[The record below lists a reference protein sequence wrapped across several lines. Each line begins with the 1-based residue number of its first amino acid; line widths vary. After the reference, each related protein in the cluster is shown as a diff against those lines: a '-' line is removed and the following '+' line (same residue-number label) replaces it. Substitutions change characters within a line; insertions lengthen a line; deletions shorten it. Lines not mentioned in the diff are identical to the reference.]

1 LPSVSTELETLDQSG
16 DLRVRREQDGA
27 EPGLV
32 KVYAGH
38 GAAFEP
44 IPLADESL
52 VLGRGEECSLR
63 LEDGRMSRR
72 HAEVARHAGRWI
84 VRDLG
89 SRNGTFI
96 DGQRIDGNATPN
108 DGAVLTLG
116 STVFL
121 LTRDVRPLRGP
132 GVTSEGNVVIGPR
145 LRPVWDTIRR
155 LAAEAPV
162 MHITG
167 ETGTGKEVAAR
178 LFHASS
184 PRANKPFIAVNCA
197 TIPPLLAERL
207 LFGARKG
214 AYSGA
219 DADADG
225 YLVAAD
231 GGTVFLDEVAE
242 LPLEVQAKLLRA
254 IESHEVVPLGAAK
267 PRKVELAICSA
278 THVDLRARVG
288 EKRFRED
295 LYFRLARP
303 AVALPPLRERRE
315 ELPFIIDA
323 ALHRMNPP
331 RTAHLSLIV
340 EALLRPWPG
349 NLRELMQE
357 VTAAARS
364 PDLVDRLND
373 HERTDPMEPPRVEAR
388 HLAERAG
395 LPFAAA
401 PSAAAQPVTPPPTA
415 GGPAAPDRDAIVA
428 ALERSGG
435 NVSGAA
441 RALGVHRTQLRRWLS
456 RFSLDPRDFGAP
468 NVGDDPEDGE

>member
-1 LPSVSTELETLDQSG
+1 METLDQSG

-32 KVYAGH
+32 KVYAGQA
-38 GAAFEP
+38 AAFEP
-44 IPLADESL
+44 IPLSDDAL

-63 LEDGRMSRR
+63 LDDGRMSRR

-89 SRNGTFI
+89 SRNGTFV
-96 DGQRIDGNATPN
+96 DGRPIAGHATPD

-121 LTRDVRPLRGP
+121 LCRDVRALRG
-132 GVTSEGNVVIGPR
+132 GVTIEPSGVVIGPR
-145 LRPVWDTIRR
+145 LRPTWENIRR
-155 LAAEAPV
+155 LAAEAAV
-162 MHITG
+162 LHITG

-178 LFHASS
+178 LFHASG
-184 PRANKPFIAVNCA
+184 PRAGRAFVAVNCA
-197 TIPPLLAERL
+197 TVPPLIAERL

-225 YLVAAD
+225 YLGAAD
-231 GGTVFLDEVAE
+231 GGTLFLDEVAE

-254 IESHEVVPLGAAK
+254 IEAHEVVPLGAAK
-267 PRKVELAICSA
+267 PRKVDVAVCSA

-288 EKRFRED
+288 DKRFRED

-323 ALHRMNPP
+323 ALARMSPP
-331 RTAHLSLIV
+331 RSAHLSLVV

-357 VTAAARS
+357 VTAAARA
-364 PDLVDRLND
+364 PDLD
-373 HERTDPMEPPRVEAR
+373 HGRVEAR

-401 PSAAAQPVTPPPTA
+401 PASPSLPTPTPATPSTPLTPAPTA
-415 GGPAAPDRDAIVA
+415 DRAAIVA
-428 ALERSGG
+428 ALERTHG

-441 RALGVHRTQLRRWLS
+441 RALGVHRTQLRRWLA
-456 RFSLDPRDFGAP
+456 RFAVDPRDYGGAAD
-468 NVGDDPEDGE
+468 GD